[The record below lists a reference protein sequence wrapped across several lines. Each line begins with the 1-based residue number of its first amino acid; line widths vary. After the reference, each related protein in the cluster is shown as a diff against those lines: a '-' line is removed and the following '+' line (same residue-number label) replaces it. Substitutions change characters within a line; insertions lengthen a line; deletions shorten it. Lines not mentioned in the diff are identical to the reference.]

1 MSMITKELQTYVQ
14 DNWGQFAEPV
24 REVSKSGSRGKALI
38 DNAIPLYNF
47 DKICANIFQ
56 PFPGKQPASA
66 DGLAFTGKW
75 IELVEF
81 KTGFKKKITKNN
93 FNKEMGSCPITGVYC
108 EDYWKLFF
116 KNQKKENDELVASI
130 RTKAIES
137 YITLEKHVFPLCRDS
152 DGQKRLRYVAVI
164 DADSVDGIEDTLA
177 DLAGGKNV
185 EGNPFISVR
194 KALQRLV
201 GMSDAEGL
209 SYFYDEIQVMSAMEF
224 QNHLRTFA

>member
-1 MSMITKELQTYVQ
+1 MKFRCIILTK
-14 DNWGQFAEPV
+14 FARIFFSHF
-24 REVSKSGSRGKALI
+24 RENSRLPQM
-38 DNAIPLYNF
+38 DWHLP
-47 DKICANIFQ
+47 
-56 PFPGKQPASA
+56 
-66 DGLAFTGKW
+66 
-75 IELVEF
+75 
-81 KTGFKKKITKNN
+81 
-93 FNKEMGSCPITGVYC
+93 
-108 EDYWKLFF
+108 
-116 KNQKKENDELVASI
+116 ENDELVASI
-130 RTKAIES
+130 RKKAIES

-224 QNHLRTFA
+224 QNHLCTFA